1 MLVSPLPF
9 RPDFMFIK
17 EALFYRGVVLPESL
31 VLFVVGTAMDFV
43 GACTGGS
50 RRSMRLSKEES
61 NPLRCIAKFD
71 KRISATIAVANIQ
84 VDRSKKS
91 FVLCTPNI

>member
-1 MLVSPLPF
+1 MLVSRLPF
-9 RPDFMFIK
+9 RPDFTLIE
-17 EALFYRGVVLPESL
+17 EALFYKDIVLL
-31 VLFVVGTAMDFV
+31 VLFAVGIAVDFV

-50 RRSMRLSKEES
+50 RLSMRLSKEVS